1 MERRRELR
9 IACYQRAL
17 LMLLGES
24 RRAIACHVMELSG
37 RALRI
42 VLEEPI
48 PVNTPISIETRD
60 WLAFGE
66 VCYSRREHSHYAAGL
81 DLDQVL
87 VGLREL
93 DALRQ
98 NRLNQRNPATR
109 PEPLSLAR
117 EIAKQPLA

>member
-17 LMLLGES
+17 LMLLGQS
-24 RRAIACHVMELSG
+24 RRAITCHVMELSG

-42 VLEEPI
+42 VLAEPI
-48 PVNTPISIETRD
+48 SVNTPISIETRD

-66 VCYSRREHSHYAAGL
+66 VSYLRHEYSHYVAGL
-81 DLDQVL
+81 DLEQAV

-93 DALRQ
+93 EALRQ
-98 NRLNQRNPATR
+98 NRLNQRKPATR
-109 PEPLSLAR
+109 PEPLSLAL

>member
-17 LMLLGES
+17 LMLLGEN
-24 RRAIACHVMELSG
+24 RRAIACHVLELSG

-42 VLEEPI
+42 VIEEPL

-66 VCYSRREHSHYAAGL
+66 VCYSRREYSHYVAGL

-98 NRLNQRNPATR
+98 NRLNQRKTATR
-109 PEPLSLAR
+109 PEPLSLAL

>member
-17 LMLLGES
+17 LMLLGEN
-24 RRAIACHVMELSG
+24 RRAIACHVLELSG

-42 VLEEPI
+42 VIEEPL

-66 VCYSRREHSHYAAGL
+66 VCYSRREYSHYVVGL
-81 DLDQVL
+81 DLDQVV

-98 NRLNQRNPATR
+98 NRLNQRKPATR
-109 PEPLSLAR
+109 PEPLSLTL

>member
-17 LMLLGES
+17 LMLLGEN
-24 RRAIACHVMELSG
+24 RRAITCHAMELSG

-42 VLEEPI
+42 VIEEPI

-66 VCYSRREHSHYAAGL
+66 VCYARREYSHYVAGL
-81 DLDQVL
+81 DLDQVV

-98 NRLNQRNPATR
+98 NRLNQRKPATR
-109 PEPLSLAR
+109 SEPLSLAL

>member
-1 MERRRELR
+1 MELRRELR

-17 LMLLGES
+17 LMLLSED
-24 RRAIACHVMELSG
+24 RRAIGCHVMELSG

-42 VLEEPI
+42 VIEEPI

-66 VCYSRREHSHYAAGL
+66 VCYSRREYSHYVVGL
-81 DLDQVL
+81 DLDQVV

-98 NRLNQRNPATR
+98 NRLHERKPATR
-109 PEPLSLAR
+109 PEPLSLA
-117 EIAKQPLA
+117 L